1 MLNPF
6 SLSLSLSLSHS
17 PQNPSPSLSF
27 VQNLSFFLWS
37 FLAPNQFSLLQ
48 SLPIC
53 LLSLMVPPIY
63 HSKHQ
68 IPSLYIGA
76 TSFKP
81 LSFRRSHPPPT
92 LSLLRTTP
100 PNPSFYGNPC
110 VMKMIIFAV
119 ILVMKTKK
127 ILFTVI
133 SMTKTDGRHYFT
145 NFLLFSWYY
154 FFPSFLSF
162 FFLNQKL
169 PPPSTKISSWLKPK
183 KHEKP
188 KQSYTKTKYQYPKFS
203 LKH

>member
-17 PQNPSPSLSF
+17 PQIPSPSLSF

-100 PNPSFYGNPC
+100 PNPSFYGNPY
-110 VMKMIIFAV
+110 VMKMIIFTV
-119 ILVMKTKK
+119 ISVMKTKT
-127 ILFTVI
+127 ILFAIIFIMKADDFVRNNLYNENKDNYSTFFEVCFPLTNMRFL
-133 SMTKTDGRHYFT
+133 SMVLLVL
-145 NFLLFSWYY
+145 LLFIVRDWY
-154 FFPSFLSF
+154 S
-162 FFLNQKL
+162 
-169 PPPSTKISSWLKPK
+169 
-183 KHEKP
+183 
-188 KQSYTKTKYQYPKFS
+188 KFVRF
-203 LKH
+203 